1 MLSKLS
7 IQIKYSLV
15 FLITLVLIIGGLLV
29 GIYNLKQRQLRNEA
43 MAVAEQVIAFRA
55 WVASTG
61 VVWVDHLAPEFR
73 DFLGKRAGVST
84 NANANVNTLEFYS
97 KNPALATREL
107 SELANK
113 TATRATFRVTSDEYR
128 NPSNAPDG
136 FESASIQ
143 FFKDDKERHYNDTLE
158 GGFYRYSQP
167 IFVQQSCLK
176 CHGDPKDAPP
186 EVIEKYGDQ
195 RAFGYKVGDVRGIIS
210 VKLPNVTVIDVMKTL
225 LNPYTLGL
233 IVLAFLL
240 NFFYAQRAIIARLI
254 HLAKTTERLAN
265 GELDLSL
272 DVKPGSHDEVDH
284 VTRAIDLL
292 RNSVVV
298 AMRRL
303 QKNLL

>member
-7 IQIKYSLV
+7 IQVKYSLV
-15 FLITLVLIIGGLLV
+15 FLITLVLIVGGLLI

-43 MAVAEQVIAFRA
+43 MAVAEQVVAFRA
-55 WVASTG
+55 WVAGTG

-73 DFLGKRAGVST
+73 DFLGKRTGVG
-84 NANANVNTLEFYS
+84 ANSSTLEFYS

-128 NPSNAPDG
+128 NPANAPDG

-143 FFKDDKERHYNDTLE
+143 FFKSDKDRKYNDALE

-195 RAFGYKVGDVRGIIS
+195 KAFGYKVGDVRGIIS
-210 VKLPNVTVIDVMKTL
+210 VKLPDVTVADVMQTL

-233 IVLAFLL
+233 IALAFLL
-240 NFFYAQRAIIARLI
+240 NFFYAQRAIIARLKN
-254 HLAKTTERLAN
+254 LAKTTERLAN
-265 GELDLSL
+265 GELDLPL
-272 DVKPGSHDEVDH
+272 DVKPGSHDEVDY

-303 QKNLL
+303 QKNLS